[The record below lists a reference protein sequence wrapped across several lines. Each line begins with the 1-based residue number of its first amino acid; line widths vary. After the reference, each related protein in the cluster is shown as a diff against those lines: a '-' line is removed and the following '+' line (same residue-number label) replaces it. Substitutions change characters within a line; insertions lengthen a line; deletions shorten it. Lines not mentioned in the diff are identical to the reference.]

1 MLFSDLQ
8 FLNVFCIFLARRLPR
23 AVSLKNV
30 GLLAKCIPAALRHLL
45 LKDLLPQLSVQIL
58 CFDICV
64 ITLPAP
70 EIRLG
75 GIKIETLA
83 SFPFSSKCKHCVCF
97 FASAP
102 GKNCLVECQIHWASC
117 SITQAHWI
125 TQVSSD
131 AANRS
136 CSNHTPFFNWSGEEE
151 ACVCSGAKCNNY
163 GQRFC

>member
-1 MLFSDLQ
+1 MPFASSCPWYHLHMKSCLHHIPLAAFHPIQSPFETVSQLSVPDLTYRMLFSDLQ

-30 GLLAKCIPAALRHLL
+30 GLLAKCNPAALRHLL

-102 GKNCLVECQIHWASC
+102 GKNCLVECQIH
-117 SITQAHWI
+117 
-125 TQVSSD
+125 
-131 AANRS
+131 
-136 CSNHTPFFNWSGEEE
+136 
-151 ACVCSGAKCNNY
+151 
-163 GQRFC
+163 